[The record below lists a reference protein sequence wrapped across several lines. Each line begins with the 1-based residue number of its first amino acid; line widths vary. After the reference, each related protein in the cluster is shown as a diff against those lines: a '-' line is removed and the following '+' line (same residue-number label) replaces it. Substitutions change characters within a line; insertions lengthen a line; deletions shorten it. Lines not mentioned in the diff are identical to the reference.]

1 MSDTL
6 NLVELNLATLQQ
18 LQDGAVFQQAQKL
31 IQQAVADCESR
42 LGEKRPRK
50 VVIQLEIEPVT
61 SLIDIDEEHTKRILD
76 GVKLRLQMDIKCPT
90 RKTIK
95 FDCGVGEG
103 HALLFNPDNP
113 HNHRQA
119 GLPLTFD
126 GEARETVPLSA

>member
-1 MSDTL
+1 MEI

-18 LQDGAVFQQAQKL
+18 LQNGDVFRQAQKL

-42 LGEKRPRK
+42 LAEKRPRK

-61 SLIDIDEEHTKRILD
+61 SLIEVDDEHTKRVLD

-90 RKTIK
+90 RKTME
-95 FDCGVGEG
+95 FDCGVGDG

-119 GLPLTFD
+119 ALPLTFE
-126 GEARETVPLSA
+126 GEVATVPMAAQA

>member
-1 MSDTL
+1 MEL
-6 NLVELNLATLQQ
+6 NLVELNLATIQQ

-42 LGEKRPRK
+42 LTEKRPRK

-61 SLIDIDEEHTKRILD
+61 ALVDIDEENTKRVLE

-90 RKTIK
+90 RKTME

-103 HALLFNPDNP
+103 HSLLFNPENP

-126 GEARETVPLSA
+126 GDARATVPLTA